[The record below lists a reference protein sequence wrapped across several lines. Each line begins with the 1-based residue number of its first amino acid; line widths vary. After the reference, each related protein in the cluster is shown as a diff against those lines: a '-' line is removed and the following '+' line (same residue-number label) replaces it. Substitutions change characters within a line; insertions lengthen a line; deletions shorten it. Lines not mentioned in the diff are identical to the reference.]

1 MRIPCKRGLALP
13 LILVFVS
20 LAMAG
25 CGKRSPSTARGGSGG
40 RAGNEGPVPVS
51 VATVEQRDVPI
62 YLDGLGTVQ
71 AFNTATLRPQVSGR
85 LIAVP
90 FKEGDAVK
98 KGDVVA
104 RVDPRTYQA
113 ALDQAQAKKAQDE
126 AQLKIAR
133 VDLKRYLDLMPQ
145 GYVTQ
150 QQTDQQKALVAQYEA
165 TVQADEAAIESD
177 RVQLSYCTIT
187 APFDGVLGIRQVD
200 VGNLVS
206 ASDTTGIV
214 VITQIQPISV
224 TFTLPEQVLTQL
236 RSADGKTLPVLAVS
250 RNDESVLAEGKLTA
264 YDNQIDQ
271 NTGTIKL
278 KATFGNEQRKLWP
291 GQFVNARLLVR
302 VQHNGLVIPAQ
313 AVQQGPNG
321 AYVYTVKPDRTVAM
335 QGVEVAQ
342 SGEGVALIGQG
353 LSAGEQV
360 VTDGQYRL
368 QPGAKVRASA
378 AADATETAGAVHRG
392 GSSDTSSPAAA
403 RAAQ

>member
-1 MRIPCKRGLALP
+1 
-13 LILVFVS
+13 
-20 LAMAG
+20 
-25 CGKRSPSTARGGSGG
+25 
-40 RAGNEGPVPVS
+40 
-51 VATVEQRDVPI
+51 
-62 YLDGLGTVQ
+62 
-71 AFNTATLRPQVSGR
+71 
-85 LIAVP
+85 
-90 FKEGDAVK
+90 
-98 KGDVVA
+98 
-104 RVDPRTYQA
+104 
-113 ALDQAQAKKAQDE
+113 
-126 AQLKIAR
+126 
-133 VDLKRYLDLMPQ
+133 MPQ

-165 TVQADEAAIESD
+165 TVQADDAAIESD

-214 VITQIQPISV
+214 VITQVQPISV
-224 TFTLPEQVLTQL
+224 TFTLPEQVLTQI
-236 RSADGKTLPVLAVS
+236 RTADQTTLPVLAVS

-321 AYVYTVKPDRTVAM
+321 AYVYTVKPDQTVAM

-342 SGEGVALIGQG
+342 SGEGVALISQG